1 MLENFHLGK
10 ITHYIVVEMILSTP
24 INNYVP
30 IHLMSM
36 TTRLYFIVSLEAL
49 LLAAILVSYPDRFFP
64 FVFGSEKSPP
74 QYQRKQVDIIISK
87 NQALQI

>member
-1 MLENFHLGK
+1 
-10 ITHYIVVEMILSTP
+10 MILSTP

-36 TTRLYFIVSLEAL
+36 TSRLYFIVSLEAL

-64 FVFGSEKSPP
+64 FVFGSEKPP
-74 QYQRKQVDIIISK
+74 PLANTKGNKLI
-87 NQALQI
+87 L